1 VRAPDIPQSLQES
14 RHAHNRPPT
23 TDQLRRAIDSGA
35 TGDKVHF
42 PDPAAA
48 PLGTDDEA
56 GGFSPTP
63 ARAETALSTEAKPSL
78 RRAHAES
85 GRSALWAVVVA
96 LLCAVLLIALAIWL
110 R

>member
-1 VRAPDIPQSLQES
+1 M
-14 RHAHNRPPT
+14 AHNRPPT
-23 TDQLRRAIDSGA
+23 TDQLRRATDSGA

-56 GGFSPTP
+56 GGFSPPP
-63 ARAETALSTEAKPSL
+63 APAETALSTEAKPSL

-85 GRSALWAVVVA
+85 GRSALWAVAVA